1 MIAWVRPVYAASSR
15 RNAPRHRPCHATFV
29 AVAAIA
35 PLLLLA
41 SPAPAADDAVVTN
54 LANRNR
60 AAAPDEFVSLQRDTP
75 LKEAFGILS
84 ALANKTE
91 GRVIINLATA
101 NPAIGVDIINM
112 PWLKAFEMICRS
124 NGLTYKVFRDHY
136 LVRAAAGA
144 KPGAEGEEQ
153 LSADRREVMIS
164 ATFFE
169 ADRKKIRE
177 AGVDWLV
184 SLTGSTSGSAELSA
198 GEAVSEELFNIQG
211 EKSLTSSLSLTTYLK
226 ALESE
231 NVGEIIASPQVTV
244 LSGQQ
249 GRIQVGTDFSI
260 KTRDFAGN
268 VIDNFFSTGTILTV
282 EPDVI
287 ETEGLS
293 FVHLKIEAERS
304 SAIPDAVST
313 QIKKNQASTHVFLL
327 DGEETALA
335 GLFSTEELHVRKGIP
350 FLRDLPWWVF
360 GIRYL
365 TGYERKE
372 TTEKEL
378 VIVLGA
384 ELLPTLHERMEAK
397 KKEVRASNVRA
408 ARERLHEMQGAVRQ
422 AIDAQDAV
430 FE

>member
-1 MIAWVRPVYAASSR
+1 VSHRVAR
-15 RNAPRHRPCHATFV
+15 RV
-29 AVAAIA
+29 VAIA
-35 PLLLLA
+35 IIGTASLLLLPTATRA
-41 SPAPAADDAVVTN
+41 SDDAKVSK
-54 LANRNR
+54 LAGRNR
-60 AAAPDEFVSLQRDTP
+60 AASVEEFVSLQGSTP
-75 LKEAFGILS
+75 LQEALGILS
-84 ALANKTE
+84 ALARKTE
-91 GRVIINLATA
+91 GRVIINLSKA

-112 PWLKAFEMICRS
+112 PWLKAFEIVCRS
-124 NGLTYKVFRDHY
+124 NGLTYKVFQDHY
-136 LVRAAAGA
+136 LVRT
-144 KPGAEGEEQ
+144 AEGTQAGGEGVEQ

-169 ADRKKIRE
+169 ADRKRIRE
-177 AGVDWLV
+177 AGVDWLA
-184 SLTGSTSGSAELSA
+184 SFTGSASGSAELSA
-198 GEAVSEELFNIQG
+198 GEAVSEELFQLEG
-211 EKSLTSSLSLTTYLK
+211 AKDLTSSLSLTAYLR

-231 NVGEIIASPQVTV
+231 NIGEIIASPQVTV

-335 GLFSTEELHVRKGIP
+335 GLFSAEELHVRKGIP
-350 FLRDLPWWVF
+350 FLKDLPWWF
-360 GIRYL
+360 LGIRYL
-365 TGYERKE
+365 AGYERKE

-384 ELLPTLHERMEAK
+384 ELLPTLHERLEAK
-397 KKEVRASNVRA
+397 KREARASNVRA
-408 ARERLHEMQGAVRQ
+408 ARERLHEMQQSVRE
-422 AIDAQDAV
+422 AIDAQDVV
-430 FE
+430 FEE